1 MALAV
6 LRKNQ
11 QGAQNN
17 MPEQLQTN
25 ADFYKY
31 LYNTGSTDI
40 LTLYVTQLQYTAR
53 NRQSAQ
59 REVGALL
66 GRLDAIIARQRQ
78 KEVDARNKNE
88 RQEQKLKHL
97 RALSQQRR
105 LLLKE
110 LNSSA
115 LAAARIEEAGIGR
128 AISVGEARQKV
139 IEDVDKMYTLPAS
152 ARKEIASII
161 SKAELDLTSEGRLDQ
176 ILQMATT
183 AKGLSPSQ
191 QMAYS
196 MELDRGLQDV
206 RSRQPASTLST
217 TDIKGYVADIMP
229 LVSSVS
235 TQAEIDQDKRG
246 LIKQGHKPY
255 LGMDRMTT
263 IQEETW
269 TPEKKK
275 KKITAKKLISKQIAK
290 LSSQIVEAEAK
301 VDPANKR
308 GKARLLQ
315 EDPDLK
321 GYLQDASDWTVT
333 GSYLDEQG
341 ERVEYDDRKAEQ
353 ARQELL
359 QISSE
364 FPHLVD
370 LDTRLLLDRTGY
382 VRNEQRR
389 KELLSER
396 EQLKGGASEL
406 AALLQAP
413 QFTGVT
419 PLGEIR
425 KFVNESTTG
434 LHQQKLMAELIA
446 REGLDEEY
454 SQLYFAA
461 APNQRIIFAIQ
472 PDIQARLAQVTFD
485 EKTTEMGKAF
495 VPKNKAEREA
505 QKYIDALPEGAL
517 ASIQAPA
524 IVRFADEMFKGNDP
538 KKAEFLTYILS
549 AQRIENDPDWRGTGW
564 DAIVKD
570 FPKEV
575 AKRERQRRRAE
586 WEARII
592 DEDDAI
598 TGEEFMTPQQ
608 IEEAKR
614 PDYLLTPAEIL
625 KRRDDE
631 ASLETLGTERAVQKE
646 DWEVELVDW
655 PEQQK
660 EDWEVEL
667 VDWPEQQYS
676 SPAQMETEEALKRA
690 ERAQREIG
698 DFDADVF
705 VPDELEEIA
714 AEREE
719 KKDKRYDIKMEEG
732 ADVFVPDVLFKD
744 KDKDKDEEAPKKKRK
759 KSKRFYQMTQ
769 GRRYRKGERE
779 EGRRPLIE
787 SFKSA
792 FGLDE
797 DEEVEEIE
805 EVEVEE
811 VPPPSTPQEEAE
823 VTLPTR
829 AELYPVGFYIK
840 TGGKGKGYGYTISKL
855 DASGKPIGFKWKGAG
870 KELTAQSKGN
880 SLAAFKEATKAY
892 WLAYP
897 KVEGEE

>member
-161 SKAELDLTSEGRLDQ
+161 SKAELDLTSEGRLAQ

-235 TQAEIDQDKRG
+235 TQVEIDQDKRG

-413 QFTGVT
+413 QFTGTT

-425 KFVNESTTG
+425 KFVKESKTG

-586 WEARII
+586 WKARII

-655 PEQQK
+655 PEK
-660 EDWEVEL
+660 
-667 VDWPEQQYS
+667 QYS

-732 ADVFVPDVLFKD
+732 ADVFVPDVLFE
-744 KDKDKDEEAPKKKRK
+744 DKDEEAPKKKRK
-759 KSKRFYQMTQ
+759 KSRRISSMTR

-797 DEEVEEIE
+797 DEEVKEIE
-805 EVEVEE
+805 EVEE

-829 AELYPVGFYIK
+829 AELYPVGFYIV
-840 TGGKGKGYGYTISKL
+840 TGWKGSKSYGYTISKL